1 MSWLVLVLLVV
12 PFASAGTILLTGH
25 HPDVAGR
32 GIAVGGSALGLALSL
47 VVAFAHLGDA
57 VPLRHVYAST
67 AAAGP
72 PIELAVHVDPL
83 SAVLLLLAAT
93 VAFLVQ
99 VYSLGYLH
107 GDPRYPSYA
116 ALVSVFT
123 GAMTTVVV
131 ADDLWMLLV
140 GWELMGACSYFLIS
154 HHWEL
159 GVARAGAVKAFLMT
173 RTADLGLLFAIF
185 LLGDRFGSYRITT
198 VMQAITDHALPRD
211 ELWLPAVL
219 VTVAVMG
226 KSAQFPFHT
235 WLPDA
240 MPGPTPISALIHAA
254 TMVAAGVF
262 LVARVYPLFLSSP
275 AALTLLALVAAVT
288 MFIAALS
295 ALATDDLKR
304 VLAWSTVS
312 QLAYMFGALAVGA
325 WSAGVLHLLAH
336 GAFKAL
342 LFLAAGSVVHAVGGA
357 TSMDRM
363 GGLREKL
370 PDTFVTMTV
379 GFAALA
385 GVVPLVGFFT
395 KDAVIAG
402 AADAV
407 DGRLVWPWVAWLLLA
422 SMVLTALLTVAYSL
436 RAWLLVFFGEPLYAG
451 ADLAAEHLDHP
462 GDAGPQEPELDR
474 PVAPVVHES
483 PASMRVPLF
492 LLAIPTVFGG
502 LMVAYPAALLG
513 PEHDEELFHLAESAG
528 MTLLVAVIAAVVLV
542 LWRRHGRQMWPR
554 VVLPHP
560 PVDRLYDAGLVRP
573 VRRMSLVVRAG
584 DRDVVES
591 YVLGSG
597 AAVRGIGKLLRLAQ
611 TGNVQTYLMVV
622 VVGAAALAVAAG
634 VMA

>member
-1 MSWLVLVLLVV
+1 
-12 PFASAGTILLTGH
+12 
-25 HPDVAGR
+25 
-32 GIAVGGSALGLALSL
+32 
-47 VVAFAHLGDA
+47 
-57 VPLRHVYAST
+57 
-67 AAAGP
+67 
-72 PIELAVHVDPL
+72 
-83 SAVLLLLAAT
+83 VLLLLATT

-99 VYSLGYLH
+99 VYSLGYLAH
-107 GDPRYPSYA
+107 DPRYPSYA

-123 GAMTTVVV
+123 GSMATVVT

-159 GVARAGAVKAFLMT
+159 PVARAGAVKAFLMT
-173 RTADLGLLFAIF
+173 RTADLGLLFAI
-185 LLGDRFGSYRITT
+185 LVLGNRFGSYRIST
-198 VMQAITDHALPRD
+198 VMDAIADGSFGRD
-211 ELWLPAVL
+211 ALWLPAL
-219 VTVAVMG
+219 LVAVAVIG

-262 LVARVYPLFLSSP
+262 LVARLYPLFLSSP
-275 AALTLLALVAAVT
+275 VALTLLAVVAAVT
-288 MFIAALS
+288 MLLAALS
-295 ALATDDLKR
+295 AFTTDDLKR

-363 GGLREKL
+363 GGLRERL
-370 PDTFVTMTV
+370 PDTFVTMTI

-395 KDAVIAG
+395 KDAVIGG
-402 AADAV
+402 AIDAV
-407 DGRLVWPWVAWLLLA
+407 DGRLVWPWVAWLLVV
-422 SMVLTALLTVAYSL
+422 SMVLTAALTVAYSL
-436 RAWLLVFFGEPLYAG
+436 RAWLLVFFGPPLYAE
-451 ADLAAEHLDHP
+451 ADLAAENLDHP
-462 GDAGPQEPELDR
+462 GDVGPDEVDLER
-474 PVAPVVHES
+474 PVVGPVVHES
-483 PASMRVPLF
+483 PASMRVPLY
-492 LLAIPTVFGG
+492 LLAAVTVLGG

-513 PEHDEELFHLAESAG
+513 PEHDVELFHLAESAG
-528 MTLLVAVIAAVVLV
+528 MTLLVAVVAAVVLV
-542 LWRRHGRQMWPR
+542 RWRRHGRAMWPR
-554 VVLPHP
+554 VALVHP
-560 PVDRLYDAGLVRP
+560 SVDRLYDAGIVRP
-573 VRRMSLVVRAG
+573 VRRMAQVVRAG

-597 AAVRGIGKLLRLAQ
+597 AAARGIGRLLRFAQ